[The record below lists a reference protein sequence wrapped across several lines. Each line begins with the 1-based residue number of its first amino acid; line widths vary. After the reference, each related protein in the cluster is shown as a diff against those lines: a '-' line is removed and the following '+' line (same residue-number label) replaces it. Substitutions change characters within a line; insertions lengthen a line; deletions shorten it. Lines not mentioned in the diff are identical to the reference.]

1 MRSHVVKSN
10 IKVTRGYTSNELD
23 SLIGDSFPEV
33 KDRNFLKFGTDAGIL
48 IHEFKP
54 SNYYKSIPLHDD
66 ATMCDDVLFYGPNT
80 RQYFTCAISESNLK
94 RAFVKRM
101 LYGGKR
107 SLKGYYV
114 TEHSGEHYDCYYK
127 RVDLIKYL
135 EDIFIPQYIK
145 PLEPGLTFRSALE
158 DWMEHCK
165 RYTVKKKDALFKLQD
180 MILKGN
186 YESRYH
192 GRDDPLGIR
201 VINIFQKN
209 ENYPEVKEPRVISA
223 CSQECKALLG
233 GFLHCIDKHAINTT
247 PFFVKGMNPHKID
260 VKKEN
265 LSKKWSCFMG
275 SDYSSYEGSQDY
287 VWTNLIEKRIYKEW
301 LKNYPEVYD
310 ILRHSYEDG
319 HDIYYRGR
327 YFGHLY
333 GKRMSGDVQTSIG
346 NGICNA
352 VIWNYVSYK
361 MNVPIEILVEGDDA
375 FICSDTPLDVSIVQN
390 LGFDCKI
397 DGPSTRQ
404 EDICFLS
411 RYFWKGHAFAN
422 IPKILDKV
430 GVVKSSY
437 FSSHHDSKRCK
448 KELSDYA
455 YTKAYCYLYMFVG
468 TPIID
473 PLCRCVM
480 RNFSDGHFNIS
491 LMEDYYVSRLG
502 DNIRI
507 PDIKIEDCIR
517 ERVAVLWPQFSVS
530 FQRRLEQEFDSCN
543 ERCFEILDV
552 L

>member
-1 MRSHVVKSN
+1 MRKCD
-10 IKVTRGYTSNELD
+10 IKITRGYTSNELH
-23 SLIGDSFPEV
+23 SLIGDSFPNV
-33 KDRNFLKFGTDAGIL
+33 RNRNFLKYGDDAGKEIP
-48 IHEFKP
+48 EFKP
-54 SNYYKSIPLHDD
+54 SKYYLSIQLHDD
-66 ATMCDDVLFYGPNT
+66 VSLCDDVLSYGPTT
-80 RQYFTCAISESNLK
+80 RQYFTCAISESNIK

-101 LYGGKR
+101 LYGGKQG
-107 SLKGYYV
+107 LKG
-114 TEHSGEHYDCYYK
+114 HYFDPNAKCYKYQC
-127 RVDLIKYL
+127 RRFRQDIVKYL
-135 EDIFIPQYIK
+135 ESEFIPKYIT
-145 PLEPGLTFRSALE
+145 PLPPGLNFRSALC

-165 RYTVKKKDALFKLQD
+165 RYTVKKKEALLELQEKL
-180 MILKGN
+180 LLGN
-186 YESRYH
+186 YEARYH
-192 GRDDPLGIR
+192 GDNDPLGLR

-209 ENYPEVKEPRVISA
+209 ENYPEIKEPRVISA

-233 GFLHCIDKHAINTT
+233 GFLHCIDKHAIATT
-247 PFFVKGMNPHKID
+247 PFFVKGMNPYAID
-260 VKKEN
+260 RKKDE
-265 LSKKWSCFMG
+265 LSKRWSCFMG

-287 VWTNLIEKRIYKEW
+287 EWCNLIEKRIYKEW
-301 LKNYPEVYD
+301 LLNYPEVYD
-310 ILRHSYEDG
+310 ILRHNYEDG

-352 VIWNYVSYK
+352 LIWNYVSYK

-375 FICSDTPLDVSIVQN
+375 FICSDEILDVNIVKR

-411 RYFWKGHAFAN
+411 RYVWEGHAFAN
-422 IPKILDKV
+422 IPKILDKI

-437 FSSHHDSKRCK
+437 FASHYKSNRCR

-468 TPIID
+468 TPVID

-480 RNFSDGHFNIS
+480 RNFSDGHFNIN

-502 DNIRI
+502 DNIKI
-507 PDIKIEDCIR
+507 PNIKIEDCVR
-517 ERVAVLWPQFSVS
+517 DRVSQLWPQFSVH
-530 FQRRLEQEFDSCN
+530 FQKELEEEFNNCN
-543 ERCFEILDV
+543 YRCFEILDV